1 MGVTPTSTFK
11 VVTLNIL
18 NDLSR
23 WSERRSLLAADLAE
37 LEPDVVALQE
47 VALPENNAEWLAHQ
61 LGCSVHL
68 CRKTG
73 NKHDKEGIAIL
84 SRLPVD
90 DEATLDLQSQHRVAQ
105 WVRVKPGGRPLT
117 LVNTHLYWWPSESS
131 ERAKQ
136 VRLLLD
142 WLGDLSGRAI
152 VVCGDFNGTPGS
164 GAIEMMRQQFVSAY
178 AARHGRE
185 PDYTCPTPLR
195 RIGRPRF
202 REVYRGIGKYLLNL
216 KANHA
221 IGPWRGTLDYIFV
234 NEHVRVMDCA
244 VVLNDPAPH
253 DPTLYPSDHCG
264 LAATLT
270 VGTA

>member
-37 LEPDVVALQE
+37 L
-47 VALPENNAEWLAHQ
+47 
-61 LGCSVHL
+61 
-68 CRKTG
+68 
-73 NKHDKEGIAIL
+73 
-84 SRLPVD
+84 
-90 DEATLDLQSQHRVAQ
+90 
-105 WVRVKPGGRPLT
+105 
-117 LVNTHLYWWPSESS
+117 
-131 ERAKQ
+131 
-136 VRLLLD
+136 
-142 WLGDLSGRAI
+142 
-152 VVCGDFNGTPGS
+152 
-164 GAIEMMRQQFVSAY
+164 
-178 AARHGRE
+178 E